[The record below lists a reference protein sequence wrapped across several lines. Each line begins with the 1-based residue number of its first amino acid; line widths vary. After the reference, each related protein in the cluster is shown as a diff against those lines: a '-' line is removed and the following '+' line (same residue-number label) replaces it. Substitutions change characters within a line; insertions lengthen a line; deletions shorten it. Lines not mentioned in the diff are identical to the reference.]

1 MRRQI
6 LIFILFILTLLLVAC
21 NEKETKESKA
31 DVIQKIEENM
41 NEVKSYY
48 TELDR
53 STTITNISADEV
65 VEEGEAKAKLNVI
78 EEPLQISGELFND
91 GEWAEYYVTDAAT
104 LEKKEGEDWE
114 DIMEQAEHYRNLKPT
129 YPEVVQIVLDIGNE
143 DEIVME
149 RKDNKY
155 IFTFSGENES
165 IFEAFEDPYSLTL
178 KRDITQ
184 NIKVIVDSETYFVEH
199 MENALK
205 LEDIMPGGI
214 EEGELDVFI
223 QQTYENFN
231 EKEDITIPQEVM
243 DEANE

>member
-6 LIFILFILTLLLVAC
+6 LIFTLFILTLLLVAC

-91 GEWAEYYVTDAAT
+91 GEWAEYYVTGAAT

-114 DIMEQAEHYRNLKPT
+114 DIMEQAERYRNLKPT

-149 RKDNKY
+149 GKDNKY

>member
-6 LIFILFILTLLLVAC
+6 LIFTLFILTLLLVAC

>member
-114 DIMEQAEHYRNLKPT
+114 DIMEQAESYRNLKPT

-149 RKDNKY
+149 GKDNKY

>member
-6 LIFILFILTLLLVAC
+6 LIFTLFILTLLLVAC

-114 DIMEQAEHYRNLKPT
+114 DIMEQAERYRNLKPT

>member
-1 MRRQI
+1 SVR
-6 LIFILFILTLLLVAC
+6 C
-21 NEKETKESKA
+21 
-31 DVIQKIEENM
+31 
-41 NEVKSYY
+41 
-48 TELDR
+48 
-53 STTITNISADEV
+53 
-65 VEEGEAKAKLNVI
+65 
-78 EEPLQISGELFND
+78 EPLLFNFSLSH
-91 GEWAEYYVTDAAT
+91 TPQQPSST
-104 LEKKEGEDWE
+104 LFP
-114 DIMEQAEHYRNLKPT
+114 YTTLFRSKPT

-149 RKDNKY
+149 GKDNKY

>member
-6 LIFILFILTLLLVAC
+6 LIFTLFILTLLLVAC

-114 DIMEQAEHYRNLKPT
+114 DIMEQAERYRNLKPT

-149 RKDNKY
+149 GKDNKY

>member
-1 MRRQI
+1 MRRKT
-6 LIFILFILTLLLVAC
+6 LIFALFILTLLLVAC
-21 NEKETKESKA
+21 NEKEAKESKE
-31 DVIQKIEENM
+31 DVIQAIEENM

-48 TELDR
+48 TELNR
-53 STTITNISADEV
+53 STTITNVSDDEV
-65 VEEGEAKAKLNVI
+65 VDEGEAKARLDVV

-91 GEWAEYYVTDAAT
+91 GEWAKYYVTGAAT
-104 LEKKEGEDWE
+104 LEKKEGKDWE
-114 DIMEQAEHYRNLKPT
+114 DIMEQAERYRNLKPT
-129 YPEVVQIVLDIGNE
+129 YPEVVQIILDIGNE
-143 DEIVME
+143 DDIIME
-149 RKDNKY
+149 RKDDKY

-184 NIKVIVDSETYFVEH
+184 NIKIIVDSETYFVEH

-205 LEDIMPGGI
+205 LEDIMPEGI

-231 EKEDITIPQEVM
+231 EKEEITIPQEVVN
-243 DEANE
+243 EAGE